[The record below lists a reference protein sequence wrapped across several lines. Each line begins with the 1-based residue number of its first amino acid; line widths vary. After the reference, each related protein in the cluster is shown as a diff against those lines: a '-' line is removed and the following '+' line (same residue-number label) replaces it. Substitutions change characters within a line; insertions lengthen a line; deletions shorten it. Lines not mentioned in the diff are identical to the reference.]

1 MSALL
6 AMPADVPALPVH
18 LERRLTRDMGRALN
32 DFHLLDD
39 GDRLLVAMSG
49 GKDSYALCVLLRDLQ
64 KRAPIRFDL
73 VAVHVDQ
80 GHPGYDGAPLE
91 GWLKDQGVPY
101 RLLHED
107 TYSIVTEKIPEGKT
121 YCSLCSRLRRGILY
135 QAATELGCNKIA
147 LGHHRD
153 DALETLLLNL
163 FFGGKLATMP
173 PRLVSDDG
181 KHVVIRPLIY
191 CAEDHLAAFAA
202 ERRFPILPCNL
213 CGSQS
218 EAQRKQMKALLADL
232 EAKHPT
238 LRQTMLAA
246 LGNVNP
252 SHLFDKKIFPA
263 HDAPAGEAEADVI
276 APSAL
281 LKLALGGPR

>member
-1 MSALL
+1 MSPLSDSPKL
-6 AMPADVPALPVH
+6 PAHV
-18 LERRLTRDMGRALN
+18 ERRLARDMGRALS
-32 DFHLLDD
+32 DFHLIDD

-49 GKDSYALCVLLRDLQ
+49 GKDSYAMCVLLRDLQ
-64 KRAPIRFDL
+64 RRAPIRFDL
-73 VAVHVDQ
+73 VVVHVDQ

-91 GWLKDQGVPY
+91 GWLRDEGVPY
-101 RLLHED
+101 RVLHED
-107 TYSIVTEKIPEGKT
+107 TYSVVTEKIPEGKT

-135 QAATELGCNKIA
+135 QAATDLGCNKIA

-181 KHVVIRPLIY
+181 RHVVVRPLIY
-191 CAEDHLAAFAA
+191 CAEDHLAALAA
-202 ERRFPILPCNL
+202 ERKFPILPCNL

-218 EAQRKQMKALLADL
+218 EAQRKQMKALLATL

-246 LGNVNP
+246 MGNVNP
-252 SHLFDKKIFPA
+252 SHLLDKNLFPR
-263 HDAPAGEAEADVI
+263 HDAASALDAPPAGDVE
-276 APSAL
+276 SAL
-281 LKLALGGPR
+281 IAAASLVRATS

>member
-1 MSALL
+1 MAARPKMTSIP
-6 AMPADVPALPVH
+6 AMPVH

-32 DFHLLDD
+32 DFHLLED
-39 GDRLLVAMSG
+39 GDRILVAMSG

-64 KRAPIRFDL
+64 RRAPIRFDL
-73 VAVHVDQ
+73 TAVHVDQ

-101 RLLHED
+101 RILHED

-135 QAATELGCNKIA
+135 QAATDLGCNKIA

-181 KHVVIRPLIY
+181 KHVVIRPLVY
-191 CAEDHLAAFAA
+191 CAEDQLAAFAA

-246 LGNVNP
+246 IGNVNP
-252 SHLFDKKIFPA
+252 SHLFDKKLFPA
-263 HDAPAGEAEADVI
+263 HDAPARDGELDAGVI
-276 APSAL
+276 AVSAL
-281 LKLALGGPR
+281 LRATT

>member
-1 MSALL
+1 
-6 AMPADVPALPVH
+6 
-18 LERRLTRDMGRALN
+18 MGRALN
-32 DFHLLDD
+32 DFHLLQD
-39 GDRLLVAMSG
+39 GDRVMVAMSG
-49 GKDSYALCVLLRDLQ
+49 GKDSYALCALLLDLQ
-64 KRAPIRFDL
+64 KRAPIRFEV

-91 GWLKDQGVPY
+91 GWLRDAGVPY

-107 TYSIVTEKIPEGKT
+107 TYSIVTEKVPEGKT

-153 DALETLLLNL
+153 DALETLLLNV
-163 FFGGKLATMP
+163 FFAGKLASMP

-181 KHVVIRPLIY
+181 RHVVIRPLIY
-191 CAEDHLAAFAA
+191 CAEAHLAELARMKA
-202 ERRFPILPCNL
+202 FPILPCNL

-218 EAQRKQMKALLADL
+218 EAQRKQMKALLNDL

-246 LGNVNP
+246 MGNVNP
-252 SHLFDKKIFPA
+252 SHLFDKKLFA
-263 HDAPAGEAEADVI
+263 RHDAADAREAPREDAPDII
-276 APSAL
+276 APAAL
-281 LKLALGGPR
+281 LRGA